1 MRATA
6 RLAVTPLAAA
16 AFLAFGQP
24 DTLSAAQS
32 SGNDGTPAF
41 DITRL
46 VQSEG
51 RFETFH
57 VTRTQPLRQALDGG
71 VLTDDTRVL
80 VTETAAGRLALL
92 TDQMA
97 YHHIAQGVAAG
108 REWMVT
114 F

>member
-1 MRATA
+1 MVET
-6 RLAVTPLAAA
+6 LLAAA
-16 AFLAFGQP
+16 ALLAFGRSAAL
-24 DTLSAAQS
+24 TAAQS
-32 SGNDGTPAF
+32 SGNDGTPPF

-46 VQSEG
+46 VESEG

-57 VTRTQPLRQALDGG
+57 VARTQPLRQALDGG
-71 VLTDDTRVL
+71 VLKDDTRVL